1 MLSQGFEAEIFQTES
16 EMRANLTSKADNI
29 PGYRVMCR
37 RLPDLQLLEA
47 TYPDICK
54 LYDIGDSRGKVYY
67 NEGKQN
73 YVNYQHDIWALKVSD
88 NVELDEDEP
97 AIYYMGAH
105 HAREPLSTEVAF
117 YVLDHIIENYGVDPV
132 ITENVNS
139 KEIWFIPIVNPD
151 GQKIVLDQT
160 DTNWRKN
167 IRDNE

>member
-1 MLSQGFEAEIFQTES
+1 M
-16 EMRANLTSKADNI
+16 
-29 PGYRVMCR
+29 
-37 RLPDLQLLEA
+37 
-47 TYPDICK
+47 
-54 LYDIGDSRGKVYY
+54 
-67 NEGKQN
+67 
-73 YVNYQHDIWALKVSD
+73 
-88 NVELDEDEP
+88 ELDEDEP

-167 IRDNE
+167 IRDNDNNNQITFSNNGWSYPDGVDINRNYGWQFGTEGTSFDPTDVTYCGPSKFPNLKPLQFAILWHHDILLQVFLIILTASLYYGLTAIPPTL